1 MGLRT
6 YNEKRNFKLTP
17 EPAGKKASTG
27 RDIFVIQKHD
37 ASHLHY
43 DFRLELDGA
52 LKSWA
57 IPKGPSLNPGE
68 KRLAMQVEDHPID
81 YAKFEGII
89 PAGEYGGGEVVVW
102 DYGTWKPVGDAREG
116 YRKGRLEFELKGK
129 KLHGKWLL
137 VRTRAGS
144 DRAQWLLLKRHDEA
158 AASPSDIPVTE
169 AEPQSVLSG
178 KLLTRDQEALGAPG
192 AKSIAKR
199 AKTWSSNRGAMEKP
213 KTAAKSATKR
223 GAAPEKK
230 APARMKGKVLG
241 AKVRGAKKKVVEPA
255 LTFVEPQLA
264 TLVDA
269 PPIGDR
275 WIHEIKYDGYRTLCQ
290 VRNAE
295 SEPPVF
301 YTRKGLDWSHKY
313 ETFYGE
319 VSRLPIETAVLDG
332 EVVATDEEGRTD
344 FQLLQIALGND
355 GSTANLTFYVFDILQ
370 LNGRDLR
377 DLPLIERKEIL
388 KAVFEKADAERIRYS
403 DHWDGKGKAMLAR
416 GCEMGL
422 EGVISKDKMAPYTSG
437 RSELWVKSKCLQGQ
451 EVIIVGY
458 TAPEG
463 RRIGFGSLVLAA
475 NSPEGEFLYLGRVGT
490 GFDHQKIVEIMRAM
504 KPLRTLKSP
513 FERRVPLENRIQW
526 LKPKLVGEIFFHGWT
541 AEGHV
546 RQAVFRALRHDK
558 PASEVMVDHA
568 LPSVKLPRGESPAEK
583 KREKQLSKKAKQALE
598 ELPGEDIEEIATS
611 DTEPAES
618 DEEMRLTPNR
628 KKKTDTEERLT
639 LSNPE
644 KVLIPEGK
652 VTKRMIRD
660 YLVAVTDWILPHM
673 KDRPLAL
680 VRCPDGTTK
689 ECFFQKNLIH
699 RGNGELKTQA
709 ILDPKGKKTSV
720 IYVDSARGLES
731 LAQMGTIELH
741 AWGTHRQHVLK
752 PDLIVF
758 DLDPDTGVKWKQI
771 AGAAKRLREILEGL
785 GLRSFLKISGNK
797 GLHLHV
803 PIEPKSNWDDIK
815 AFANAISLILVQENP
830 KLYLANMSKAK
841 RKGKIFIDF
850 FRNGY
855 GATSVVP
862 YSVRTKNGGA
872 VALPIDWSEVDT
884 IDPAGFGMKKAL
896 ARLKAKKSGG
906 RGDPWKDYF
915 SVRQRLPD
923 FKGKAEAQ
931 ASASA

>member
-6 YNEKRNFKLTP
+6 YNEKRNFKRTP
-17 EPAGKKASTG
+17 EPAGQKASTG
-27 RDIFVIQKHD
+27 RSIFVIQKHD

-144 DRAQWLLLKRHDEA
+144 ERAQWLLLKRHDAA
-158 AASPSDIPVTE
+158 AASSSDIPVTE

-178 KLLTRDQEALGAPG
+178 KLLTRDQEALGVPG
-192 AKSIAKR
+192 TKSIAKR
-199 AKTWSSNRGAMEKP
+199 AKIWSSKRDADEKP
-213 KTAAKSATKR
+213 KIDPKPKKSATK
-223 GAAPEKK
+223 KT
-230 APARMKGKVLG
+230 PARMKGRVLG
-241 AKVRGAKKKVVEPA
+241 AKTRGKKKVVEPA

-295 SEPPVF
+295 GESPVF

-319 VSRLPIETAVLDG
+319 VSRLPIETAVFDG
-332 EVVATDEEGRTD
+332 EVVATDEEGRSD
-344 FQLLQIALGND
+344 FQLLQNALGNG
-355 GSTANLTFYVFDILQ
+355 GSAANLTFYVFDVLE

-388 KAVFEKADAERIRYS
+388 KAIFERADAERVRYS

-422 EGVISKDKMAPYTSG
+422 EGVISKDKMAPYSSG
-437 RSELWVKSKCLQGQ
+437 RSKLWVKSKCLQGQ
-451 EVIIVGY
+451 EAIIVGY

-463 RRIGFGSLVLAA
+463 RRVGFGSLVLAA
-475 NSPEGEFLYLGRVGT
+475 NSPEGELLYLGRVGT
-490 GFDHQKIVEIMRAM
+490 GFDQQKIVEVLRAM
-504 KPLRTLKSP
+504 KPLRTMKSP
-513 FERRVPLENRIQW
+513 FERRVPMENRIQW

-541 AEGHV
+541 ADGFV
-546 RQAVFRALRHDK
+546 RQAVFRALRQDK
-558 PASEVMVDHA
+558 PASEVTVDHA
-568 LPSVKLPRGESPAEK
+568 LPSVKLPRGETSAEK
-583 KREKQLSKKAKQALE
+583 KREKILSRKAKQALE
-598 ELPGEDIEEIATS
+598 ELPGDDMEEIATS
-611 DTEPAES
+611 DTEPSERE
-618 DEEMRLTPNR
+618 EEMRLTPNR
-628 KKKTDTEERLT
+628 KKNASAEEPVTLT
-639 LSNPE
+639 NPD
-644 KVLIPEGK
+644 KILIPEGR

-699 RGNGELKTQA
+699 RGNGELKSEA
-709 ILDPKGKKTSV
+709 ILDPKGKKASV

-741 AWGTHRQHVLK
+741 AWGTHRQYVLK

-758 DLDPDTGVKWKQI
+758 DLDPDTGVEWKRV

-803 PIEPKSNWDDIK
+803 PIEPKASWDDVK
-815 AFANAISLILVQENP
+815 SFANAISLILVEENP

-872 VALPIDWSEVDT
+872 VALPIEWSEVDT
-884 IDPAGFGMKKAL
+884 IDPADFGMKETL
-896 ARLKAKKSGG
+896 ARLKGKKSGG

-915 SVRQRLPD
+915 SIHQRLPD
-923 FKGKAEAQ
+923 FKGKAEAR